1 MSNENPE
8 VADER
13 EDLTSVDIIHGEYQD
28 AAPAEDENPKE
39 EPAPSETHGEKSDE
53 SETDPEEPDA
63 KKDQD
68 AEGDEGGK
76 DETGDD
82 STAKPKGA
90 QKRIGKLT
98 YEMREAQRERDYWRD
113 QALEKQKQDSAGDPQ
128 PESNLPAPP
137 TLESVEF
144 DDAKYAQEMAKWA
157 VSYAD
162 AREAQKAE
170 AQQTAQKAQ
179 SEQARLESYAERAD
193 AFSETKDDYYD
204 VAHDPDLQVS
214 EAMREVILESDHGPQ
229 LLYHLGENPKESS
242 RISRLSP
249 VSAALELGKLEARL
263 TAPSQSKT
271 SSAPA
276 PVKPVVKGAPA
287 PASTDEHKFLGG
299 ATFD

>member
-8 VADER
+8 VADVQ

-28 AAPAEDENPKE
+28 AAPAEEDKE
-39 EPAPSETHGEKSDE
+39 ESATSDNPGEKAAE
-53 SETDPEEPDA
+53 PEAEPKEPDA
-63 KKDQD
+63 KADEDAGGGEDKD
-68 AEGDEGGK
+68 A
-76 DETGDD
+76 TVDD

-98 YEMREAQRERDYWRD
+98 YEMREAQRERDYWRE
-113 QALEKQKQDSAGDPQ
+113 QALEKQKQASAGNETA
-128 PESNLPAPP
+128 ESELDLPLPP
-137 TLESVEF
+137 TQESVDF

-157 VSYAD
+157 IAYAD
-162 AREAQKAE
+162 ARDAQKAAE
-170 AQQTAQKAQ
+170 QQVAQQAQ
-179 SEQARLESYAERAD
+179 SEQERIKSYSERAD

-214 EAMREVILESDHGPQ
+214 DAMRDVLLESDHGPQ
-229 LLYHLGENPKESS
+229 LLYHLGENPKEAS

-263 TAPSQSKT
+263 TAPSQSKP